1 MKVKAILLICNAYR
15 KKKKVGN
22 TGEDKCIL
30 IELQESRKTWL
41 ILFDGCIM
49 NVVKH
54 WDRFPMGGCPTSGDT
69 HGQAGP
75 SSEHPDVPVVV
86 SVNFRG
92 AALDGH

>member
-1 MKVKAILLICNAYR
+1 
-15 KKKKVGN
+15 
-22 TGEDKCIL
+22 
-30 IELQESRKTWL
+30 
-41 ILFDGCIM
+41 M